1 MGRVRFSRSQRKV
14 LICPGRTR
22 LGALRGVGVRTVTN
36 RHMVGR
42 GLLLLQKKRIYF
54 FFPPDFSW
62 RKVSAGVARSCAA
75 QEKPV
80 HLLWL
85 KDSLDLTAGAP
96 RSRTQQARGSPGR
109 GA

>member
-1 MGRVRFSRSQRKV
+1 MGSIRPLPKK
-14 LICPGRTR
+14 
-22 LGALRGVGVRTVTN
+22 GAHLPRADASWGIAR
-36 RHMVGR
+36 GR
-42 GLLLLQKKRIYF
+42 GQDSDKQAHGGKGAAAAKKKNLF

-62 RKVSAGVARSCAA
+62 RKVGAGVARSCTA
-75 QEKPV
+75 QEMPV

-85 KDSLDLTAGAP
+85 KDSLDLAPGAP